1 MDADT
6 RGRLDALEAR
16 VQRLEAAGGS
26 DLKVRVVDTT
36 HRRLQNLERQFS
48 ELKALVE
55 EKSR

>member
-16 VQRLEAAGGS
+16 VQRLESMAGS
-26 DLKVRVVDTT
+26 DIKINVVDTT